1 MADDRRHDL
10 EIGRFW
16 DDLVRGGRATPGEL
30 DPTLADTIRRLH
42 ALAETPTPASA
53 RGRVRSR
60 LLGQPEST
68 SEKEHVMFVTP
79 ALPHLNPNGSTA
91 PDTRRG
97 WLPSFP
103 VSRERRRLAYAEL
116 ATALLLIL
124 TFAAVWFAFH
134 QQPADRIAAPPGTGT
149 PPPAASPADAPIFRG
164 NAART
169 GEMPG
174 PGPAEE
180 PAERWRFTEPTETQ
194 GSNYYYFSP
203 VVSDGFVTLCILGAV
218 IAVDAETGSERWRFA
233 TGNGAEFLTP
243 TVAGDTLYAGTR
255 DGSLY
260 AVDTTSGMERWHT
273 NVGVMPPSSP
283 VVVDGVLY
291 FGAAAVVDGLVY
303 VGDKIGGT
311 LIALDAATGSELWR
325 YAGADPG
332 LYAVDA
338 VSGTLRWRLATEQR
352 VMATPAVADGVVY
365 ALDLGGRLHAVDAAS
380 GTARWS
386 TQVGAPDSALPLQLY
401 QSPAPAVMG
410 DLIYAAAWDGTLIAV
425 DAASGTERWRTE
437 IAFGVYSSPTVTA
450 EVVYIGGSDGTLH
463 AFDAATGQPRWELGV
478 DGPIGSSPVVTGGAV
493 FIVRADRTLFRFD

>member
-16 DDLVRGGRATPGEL
+16 NDLVRGGRATPGDL

-42 ALAETPTPASA
+42 ALAKTPTPASA
-53 RGRVRSR
+53 RGRARSR
-60 LLGQPEST
+60 LLGQTEST
-68 SEKEHVMFVTP
+68 SGEEYVMFVTP
-79 ALPHLNPNGSTA
+79 ALPRLNPNGSTA
-91 PDTRRG
+91 PDTRRD
-97 WLPSFP
+97 WRPSFP
-103 VSRERRRLAYAEL
+103 VSREHRRLAYAEL

-134 QQPADRIAAPPGTGT
+134 QQSDDRIAAPPGTGT
-149 PPPAASPADAPIFRG
+149 PPAASPADAPIFRG

-174 PGPAEE
+174 PGPAEA
-180 PAERWRFTEPTETQ
+180 PAERWHFTDPTVTQ
-194 GSNYYYFSP
+194 GSNYYFPSP
-203 VVSDGFVTLCILGAV
+203 VVSDGFVTVSIPGGV

-233 TGNGAEFLTP
+233 TGGYAEFWTP
-243 TVAGDTLYAGTR
+243 AVVGDTLYVGTS

-260 AVDTTSGMERWHT
+260 AVDTTSGIERWHT
-273 NVGVMPPSSP
+273 NVGIMPPSSP

-291 FGAAAVVDGLVY
+291 FGAAAVTDGLVY
-303 VGDKIGGT
+303 VGDSIGGT

-325 YAGADPG
+325 HSGADPG
-332 LYAVDA
+332 LYAVEA
-338 VSGTLRWRLATEQR
+338 VSGTLRWRFSTQER
-352 VMATPAVADGVVY
+352 VLATPAVADGVVY

-401 QSPAPAVMG
+401 QFPSPAVKG
-410 DLIYAAAWDGTLIAV
+410 DLIYAAAWDGTLVAV

-450 EVVYIGGSDGTLH
+450 DVVYIGGSDGTLH
-463 AFDAATGQPRWELGV
+463 AFDAATGQPRWELGL

-493 FIVRADRTLFRFD
+493 FVVRADRTLFRFD